1 MKWMQEAETTVN
13 VLMDASQREGVQQDV
28 NRLRQLKVQL
38 QVRFSVVSFIGYH
51 LDLHL
56 LI

>member
-28 NRLRQLKVQL
+28 NRLRQLKAQL
-38 QVRFSVVSFIGYH
+38 QVGFSRA
-51 LDLHL
+51 
-56 LI
+56 